1 MSTEIQICKMNF
13 CILYNNRTIFN
24 LIIIIIAKMTNLVF
38 CVVSTTI

>member
-24 LIIIIIAKMTNLVF
+24 LIIIIAKMTNLVF